1 MSSYQNYC
9 MSPFRWNIEKNN
21 RFYML
26 QDNKCV
32 LNCLYFYIRT
42 YTDVF
47 YMYCISFRFNVY
59 VYISIPIYV
68 LSWLWILVLIAV
80 FFVSNLMYCFFML
93 CQKWRNK
100 QVIYISVIN
109 DMRKVRCIILIDRA
123 QSLKEGTT
131 VIYIHKGNEI
141 HRIFWGVKRIWY
153 RSRKL
158 MIYSR
163 TQLQAR
169 NFRNNYSS
177 VHYQFDD
184 QLSAI
189 IA

>member
-100 QVIYISVIN
+100 QVIYLK
-109 DMRKVRCIILIDRA
+109 RKMCMIIL
-123 QSLKEGTT
+123 QFHSSLFFGSVDGLEPNKCQAMIWTHDVRHQWIEF
-131 VIYIHKGNEI
+131 IHASICLN
-141 HRIFWGVKRIWY
+141 KRNAPFVFNV
-153 RSRKL
+153 SDTL
-158 MIYSR
+158 
-163 TQLQAR
+163 
-169 NFRNNYSS
+169 FRPN
-177 VHYQFDD
+177 
-184 QLSAI
+184 L
-189 IA
+189 

>member
-100 QVIYISVIN
+100 QVIYIKSTGSVPVGIN
-109 DMRKVRCIILIDRA
+109 ICKNKTFYDASYCTQVLKHLLIIHWRYLRDTLSIFLSMKCVSIKLLMVNECR
-123 QSLKEGTT
+123 
-131 VIYIHKGNEI
+131 IKGVYKGFI
-141 HRIFWGVKRIWY
+141 KRFPGV
-153 RSRKL
+153 
-158 MIYSR
+158 
-163 TQLQAR
+163 
-169 NFRNNYSS
+169 F
-177 VHYQFDD
+177 
-184 QLSAI
+184 
-189 IA
+189 